1 MPELIL
7 LGILSLTSMGLLV
20 TLFLKLNQTQI
31 TLIQHLT
38 EANQSLL
45 NQARATDLS
54 ALAGLNSM
62 TEQRPDEVYMST
74 DDREMMAYQAALA
87 SNTQLGDVEF
97 DDDMAAFRS
106 GL

>member
-1 MPELIL
+1 
-7 LGILSLTSMGLLV
+7 
-20 TLFLKLNQTQI
+20 
-31 TLIQHLT
+31 
-38 EANQSLL
+38 
-45 NQARATDLS
+45 
-54 ALAGLNSM
+54 M